1 MVSQRN
7 QRLSQEIQRM
17 ISEILLRDIS
27 DPRLLDVTIAGVDVT
42 NDLSFATIYY
52 QTESDKASENQ
63 KTQAGLNSAKNV
75 IKKKLSARLTT
86 FKTPDLIFK
95 RDQSIDYGNHIE
107 SLLDKLKKDGQ
118 V

>member
-1 MVSQRN
+1 MASQRN
-7 QRLSQEIQRM
+7 QRLSQEIQKM
-17 ISEILLRDIS
+17 VSEILLREIS
-27 DPRLLDVTIAGVDVT
+27 DPRLIDVTVAGVEVT

-52 QTESDKASENQ
+52 LTESDKASDQQ
-63 KTQAGLNSAKNV
+63 KVQAGLDSAKNL
-75 IKKKLSARLTT
+75 IKKKLSAKLTT

-107 SLLDKLKKDGQ
+107 ELLDTLKKDGR